1 MFHLFPV
8 NNCISIVKISI
19 ISSLFFLPFTTHA
32 IEINGKAGI
41 SSLFFQNSP
50 LFESQHQ
57 QQWSLLSEVEF
68 YHAWNEDLDSLL
80 FKPYVRLDQHDQERS
95 HFDLRE
101 LMWLHIGEDWEL
113 RTGISK
119 VFWGVN
125 EANHLV
131 DIINQDDQIDD
142 ISGDPKLGQAM
153 INLSLVR
160 DWGVVDIFVLPG
172 FRERTFPGKNGRLR
186 GSFVVDTDNAQY
198 ESSAENK
205 HIDFALR
212 WAHTIDDYD
221 IGLHYF
227 QGTNRDPRFIVAQN
241 SPENTKII
249 PYYDQIKQFGLDFQA
264 TLESWLWKLEAIHR
278 KDQLEEF
285 AALSGGFEYTFVGIF
300 ESATDLG
307 LIMEYSWDERDN
319 PTLSQ
324 FQNDIMIGTRF
335 AFNDAQS
342 TEILAGL
349 VQDLDH
355 SQLRS
360 FQIEASRRLGEDW
373 KLSLELRLFSDHELN
388 PISEDDHLQIS
399 LEKYF

>member
-1 MFHLFPV
+1 MYNLEKDSGT
-8 NNCISIVKISI
+8 IDLTTMT
-19 ISSLFFLPFTTHA
+19 SLLVILFLPFSCLA
-32 IEINGKAGI
+32 MDVNGKVGL

-50 LFESQHQ
+50 HYESQHQ

-68 YHAWNEDLDSLL
+68 YQSWNDDQDSLL
-80 FKPYVRLDQHDQERS
+80 FKPYVRLDQHDKERS

-101 LMWLHIGEDWEL
+101 LMWLHVGESWEL

-131 DIINQDDQIDD
+131 DIINQDDQVDD
-142 ISGDPKLGQAM
+142 ISGDPKLGQPM
-153 INLSLVR
+153 INLSLLR

-172 FRERTFPGKNGRLR
+172 FRERTFPGKEGRLR
-186 GSFVVDTDNAQY
+186 GSIVVDTGNTEY

-205 HIDFALR
+205 HVDFALR

-227 QGTNRDPRFIVAQN
+227 QGTNRDPRFLIIQN
-241 SPENTKII
+241 SPSELKLI
-249 PYYDQIKQFGLDFQA
+249 PYYDQIKQLGFDFQA

-278 KDQLEEF
+278 KDQIEKF
-285 AALSGGFEYTFVGIF
+285 TAISGGFEYTFVGIA

-307 LIMEYSWDERDN
+307 LIMEYSWDERND
-319 PTLSQ
+319 PSLIQ
-324 FQNDIMIGTRF
+324 FQNDIMIGTRL
-335 AFNDAQS
+335 AFNDAKS
-342 TEILAGL
+342 SEILAGL
-349 VQDLDH
+349 VQDMDY

-360 FQIEASRRLGEDW
+360 FQIEASRRLGDDW
-373 KLSLELRLFSDHELN
+373 KLSLELRLFSDHKFN